1 MSHLRYAL
9 PDPNDL
15 PGWYGKLPGAGDFAH
30 RRLPNRFISVWDRW
44 LQDGFEHLRSS
55 RSDWAQSY
63 LEGHIWFFTL
73 GPSVIGAK
81 PWMGVLIPSVDSVG
95 RYFPL
100 TIAFELVEMPTQ
112 VQVTQVSNVPDRE
125 VTSARLL
132 MAYANAAISALDM
145 DLDAVRFDSKLIE
158 VTGSERIVEVINI
171 PKAARSLW
179 HTNASFIGSTGFS
192 IGGMPSHA
200 EFSLLFSSADKAT
213 QLLESMAQQSVISS

>member
-1 MSHLRYAL
+1 MSQLQYAL
-9 PDPNDL
+9 PGANDL

-30 RRLPNRFISVWDRW
+30 RRLPNRFISAWDRW

-55 RSDWAQSY
+55 RPDWAENY
-63 LEGHIWFFTL
+63 LEGHVWFFSL

-100 TIAFELVEMPTQ
+100 TIAFELVEAPTQ
-112 VQVTQVSNVPDRE
+112 PQQISQLLNEE
-125 VTSARLL
+125 VNSARLL
-132 MAYANAAISALDM
+132 MAYANAAITALDM
-145 DLDAVRFDSKLIE
+145 DLDAIRFDSHLTE
-158 VTGSERIVEVINI
+158 VTGPERTTELITV

-179 HTNASFIGSTGFS
+179 HTNANFIGSTGFS

-213 QLLESMAQQSVISS
+213 QLLDAIAQQRVISS

>member
-1 MSHLRYAL
+1 MSQLQYAL
-9 PDPNDL
+9 PDAKDL

-55 RSDWAQSY
+55 RADWAESY

-100 TIAFELVEMPTQ
+100 TIAFELVAVPVQAQEMSQ
-112 VQVTQVSNVPDRE
+112 IPDGE
-125 VTSARLL
+125 VTCARLL
-132 MAYANAAISALDM
+132 MAYANAAITALDR
-145 DLDAVRFDSKLIE
+145 DLDAVRFDSNLTE
-158 VTGSERIVEVINI
+158 VTGSERPAELISV

-179 HTNASFIGSTGFS
+179 HTNANFIGSTGFS
-192 IGGMPSHA
+192 IGGMPSNA
-200 EFSLLFSSADKAT
+200 DFSLLFSSADKAT
-213 QLLESMAQQSVISS
+213 QMLDAIAQQKVVSP